1 MNFVTEV
8 SLLLESKNLVTV
20 TSLLAWLRYLV
31 IAMSSYTGS
40 RNLVTVTSFAAW
52 SRNFV
57 TEVSLLESRN
67 FVTDVSFDSLRNFV
81 TEVSL
86 LVPSRNLV
94 TVTSLDF

>member
-1 MNFVTEV
+1 
-8 SLLLESKNLVTV
+8 
-20 TSLLAWLRYLV
+20 LLAWLRYLV

-86 LVPSRNLV
+86 LEPSRNLV
-94 TVTSLDF
+94 TVTSLDL